1 VATQNPELRK
11 NFHGDPQSVVNFMHF
26 IAQEMR
32 ELMARLGFRTI
43 DEMVGRSDR
52 LQMREAIEHWKAKG
66 LDFSEILYRPLS
78 DSDEENISFTK
89 TLQDHGLEKSL
100 DSRILLELC
109 KPALEHGLPVAAEL
123 PIRNINRVVGT
134 ILGSEITR
142 RYGAAGLPQD
152 TIRLQFNGSAGQ
164 SFGAFIPKGMTLILE
179 GDSNDYVGKGLSG
192 GKIIVYPPQG
202 SSFAPEESVIIGNV
216 AFYGGTSGEA
226 YISGKAGERFCVRN
240 SGIQAVVEG
249 VGDHGCEYMT
259 GGRVVVLG
267 TTGRNFAAGMSG
279 GIAYVFDEK
288 GNFANNC
295 NQEMVNLQ
303 QLSDPDEIIEVRDMI
318 QRHADATHSPVA
330 RRVLSTWNKS
340 LPRFVRVIP
349 KDYERMLEAFKEVEA
364 SGLSGEDAVMAA
376 FELNKNDR
384 TRVSGN

>member
-1 VATQNPELRK
+1 
-11 NFHGDPQSVVNFMHF
+11 
-26 IAQEMR
+26 
-32 ELMARLGFRTI
+32 
-43 DEMVGRSDR
+43 
-52 LQMREAIEHWKAKG
+52 
-66 LDFSEILYRPLS
+66 
-78 DSDEENISFTK
+78 
-89 TLQDHGLEKSL
+89 
-100 DSRILLELC
+100 
-109 KPALEHGLPVAAEL
+109 
-123 PIRNINRVVGT
+123 
-134 ILGSEITR
+134 
-142 RYGAAGLPQD
+142 
-152 TIRLQFNGSAGQ
+152 
-164 SFGAFIPKGMTLILE
+164 
-179 GDSNDYVGKGLSG
+179 
-192 GKIIVYPPQG
+192 
-202 SSFAPEESVIIGNV
+202 
-216 AFYGGTSGEA
+216 
-226 YISGKAGERFCVRN
+226 
-240 SGIQAVVEG
+240 
-249 VGDHGCEYMT
+249 
-259 GGRVVVLG
+259 
-267 TTGRNFAAGMSG
+267 MSG